1 MPELPEVEI
10 IKKSLKKNVLF
21 KKIDNVLIKN
31 RNLRFKIQR
40 NIKKFLI
47 GKKITNI
54 TRRSKYL
61 IVHFEQDCF
70 LIFHF
75 GMSGTLHLIR
85 NKNIHQTNL
94 SFYNSKTLPKK
105 HNHVELFFSNFKL
118 IYNDPR
124 RFGYLK
130 FIFSFNELN
139 FFFNNMGP
147 EPLDSN
153 FNFNYLKK
161 KLKGKKKN
169 IKNLL
174 LDQKFVSGL
183 GNIYVN
189 EILFYSKINPHL
201 KGKKIDDFKI
211 KKIIKYSN
219 EVLEKAIKK
228 GGSTIRDFKNSKGE
242 MGLFQNEFK
251 VYNRENRNCVRKKC
265 SGKIERVIISN
276 RSTFLCKYCQK

>member
-1 MPELPEVEI
+1 
-10 IKKSLKKNVLF
+10 
-21 KKIDNVLIKN
+21 
-31 RNLRFKIQR
+31 
-40 NIKKFLI
+40 
-47 GKKITNI
+47 
-54 TRRSKYL
+54 
-61 IVHFEQDCF
+61 
-70 LIFHF
+70 
-75 GMSGTLHLIR
+75 
-85 NKNIHQTNL
+85 
-94 SFYNSKTLPKK
+94 
-105 HNHVELFFSNFKL
+105 
-118 IYNDPR
+118 
-124 RFGYLK
+124 
-130 FIFSFNELN
+130 
-139 FFFNNMGP
+139 MGP
-147 EPLDSN
+147 EPLYSN

-219 EVLEKAIKK
+219 EVVEKAIKK